1 MTKVEVPS
9 IEKARVMSQ
18 LKDGIA
24 VCEKHYG
31 ITVKTPKVFFDLRGT
46 TAGTANYR
54 DWVIRLNPAI
64 MMANLS
70 EFRQTVLHE
79 LAHLVNDIV
88 HPEAH
93 RPTTSSYSARR
104 VKRDP
109 HGAGWAEVM
118 GVLGLEPRRCHSY
131 DISAAVK
138 GYKYTCTGCSLTVTL
153 TQHKHDRMLAN
164 PQTYRHSKCKHSS
177 LVYTTT
183 PAPVAAPVVVA
194 APVAAAPVA
203 PVAPAAF
210 APETSKWGKCLLLF
224 VANKFSKNRREM
236 IELFVREAGCT
247 PAGASTYYSKCVSR

>member
-1 MTKVEVPS
+1 MTKVEVPA
-9 IEKARVMSQ
+9 IEKARVIAQ
-18 LKDGIA
+18 LQEGIA

-31 ITVKTPKVFFDLRGT
+31 ITVKMPKVFFDLRGT

-70 EFRQTVLHE
+70 EFRQTILHE
-79 LAHLVNDIV
+79 LSHLVNDIV

-93 RPTTSSYSARR
+93 RPVSSRYSTRR
-104 VKRDP
+104 AKRDP

-118 GVLGLEPRRCHSY
+118 RVLGLEPRRCHSY
-131 DISAAVK
+131 DVSTAVK
-138 GYKYTCTGCSLTVTL
+138 GYKYTCTGCGLTVTL
-153 TQHKHDRMLAN
+153 TQRKHDNMLAN
-164 PQTYRHSKCKHSS
+164 PRAYVHKSCKHSS
-177 LVYTTT
+177 LHLAPATSAPT
-183 PAPVAAPVVVA
+183 PAPAPT
-194 APVAAAPVA
+194 PV
-203 PVAPAAF
+203 PAKKSTPPF
-210 APETSKWGKCLLLF
+210 VPTTSKWGKCLLLF